1 MTTASSEWLSHRIPI
16 LAAKAQPIPKV
27 SFIDNEPE
35 FRWALLEDQMAFD
48 KLHEGIKKF
57 AQDGETLKD
66 QLRKKLTAWPRL
78 KSHLD
83 RNIYKFWV
91 TCTMSLSM
99 CMNFYLDTSL
109 RNLKNE
115 GVTVWTG
122 CNATSV
128 IKIDIFWIDIFS
140 VLSKRLPNEVESLC
154 CHLLANHSLD
164 ACKPFIHATRGPHV
178 HMFTTTS
185 HFLRQ
190 RKQSLTSVSRGITES
205 TCLDRWELN
214 SLPHLILILCSIPC
228 WWFRAWWRWS
238 REPGTEGKMKSCIS
252 WWCAPSMN
260 PSCVFELRGVANQER
275 SLVII
280 GEDR

>member
-1 MTTASSEWLSHRIPI
+1 M
-16 LAAKAQPIPKV
+16 
-27 SFIDNEPE
+27 
-35 FRWALLEDQMAFD
+35 
-48 KLHEGIKKF
+48 LHQWSGSTF
-57 AQDGETLKD
+57 
-66 QLRKKLTAWPRL
+66 
-78 KSHLD
+78 
-83 RNIYKFWV
+83 
-91 TCTMSLSM
+91 
-99 CMNFYLDTSL
+99 
-109 RNLKNE
+109 
-115 GVTVWTG
+115 
-122 CNATSV
+122 
-128 IKIDIFWIDIFS
+128 FS

-275 SLVII
+275 SLGDYRRRSIVNTDILATFCLMNKFSEFVILI
-280 GEDR
+280 LHQHSVLYLTGGYQKPSSHIFFSPW